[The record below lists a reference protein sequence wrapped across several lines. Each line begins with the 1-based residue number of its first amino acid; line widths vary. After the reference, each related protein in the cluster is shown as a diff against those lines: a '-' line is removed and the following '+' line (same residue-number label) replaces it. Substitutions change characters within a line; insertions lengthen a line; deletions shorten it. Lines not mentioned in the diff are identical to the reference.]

1 VDRNIM
7 PTTYLLV
14 AILLCIGLHFLIPIG
29 QLIPSPWNFV
39 GIIPIIFGIWI
50 NLSADRG
57 LKVAQTTVKPFEESN
72 RLLQNGAYGI
82 SRNPMYLGFESILIG
97 ITFLLGT
104 ISPLLVVLT
113 FPYLINRFFIR
124 IEEQMLETKFSDEWG
139 QYKSRVRKWL

>member
-1 VDRNIM
+1 M